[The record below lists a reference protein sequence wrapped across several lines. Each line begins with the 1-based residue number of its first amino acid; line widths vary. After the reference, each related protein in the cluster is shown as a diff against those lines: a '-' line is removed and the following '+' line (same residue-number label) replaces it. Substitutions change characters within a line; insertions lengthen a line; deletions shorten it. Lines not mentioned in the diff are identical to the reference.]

1 MALPLTTQDAGWKL
15 PANDSSISEGDNTP
29 LSASPK
35 VEPDNQGPQEAYL
48 HPSSPTVPE
57 KGQM

>member
-1 MALPLTTQDAGWKL
+1 MPDGSSQ
-15 PANDSSISEGDNTP
+15 PNDLSISEGDNTP

-35 VEPDNQGPQEAYL
+35 VKPDNQGPQEAYL